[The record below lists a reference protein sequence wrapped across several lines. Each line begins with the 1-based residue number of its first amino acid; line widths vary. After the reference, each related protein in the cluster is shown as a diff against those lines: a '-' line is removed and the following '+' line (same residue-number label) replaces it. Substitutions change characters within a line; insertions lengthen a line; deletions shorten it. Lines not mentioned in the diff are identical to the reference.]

1 MKNLKRLLFTMLV
14 ILSIG
19 LVDAKTINVDFT
31 GEYGDPIS
39 GNMSDGTDVHV
50 SVMVG
55 DTINFYNRF
64 ASNQYYIHWGQYNNG
79 STISTWNIINLTI
92 SSISVNGL
100 IYFDNTKPSLSMVVQ
115 DKGYTEVIRIY
126 PDGQQSTRQTKY
138 RLIIIPTKTVSF
150 STSTNG
156 SIAAEVDGVQINSGD
171 NIEVGKDVT
180 FTATPNT
187 GYKVSAW
194 YLNSGLVSGNTTNT
208 LQVNNIQANTTVS
221 VEFEIITFPVTF
233 SMSATNGSLIAE
245 IGGIEINSGDIV
257 EYGSTI
263 DFTVT
268 PDAGYQVKSWVVN
281 GSIVTGNKTN
291 QHSLTATSATSVVVE
306 FETILSVSNREMSNL
321 SVYPN
326 PTVDYVNID
335 GIDVNNVK
343 IFNLN
348 GQLLI
353 NTTNKRIDVTGL
365 NNGIYILMINDTISK
380 KFVKN

>member
-1 MKNLKRLLFTMLV
+1 MKNLKRLLFTMLA

-19 LVDAKTINVDFT
+19 LVDAKTINVNFNGT
-31 GEYGDPIS
+31 VGDPVG
-39 GNMSDGTDVHV
+39 GNMGDGTDAHI
-50 SVMVG
+50 SVLCGCTVFVG
-55 DTINFYNRF
+55 DVINFYNNYG
-64 ASNQYYIHWGQYNNG
+64 ATQYYVHWAPFTG
-79 STISTWNIINLTI
+79 SPISSATWNIITLTGALG
-92 SSISVNGL
+92 VPEL
-100 IYFDNTKPSLSMVVQ
+100 IYTMTVQ
-115 DKGYTEVIRIY
+115 DNGYTEVIRIY
-126 PDGQQSTRQTKY
+126 PSGAQTRQTKY
-138 RLIIIPTKTVSF
+138 KIDFTPTKTVSF
-150 STSTNG
+150 SASTNG
-156 SIAAEVDGVQINSGD
+156 SLTAEVDGVQINSGD
-171 NIEVGKDVT
+171 KIEVGKDVT
-180 FTATPNT
+180 FTATPST

-208 LQVNNIQANTTVS
+208 LVVTNIQANTTVS

-233 SMSATNGSLIAE
+233 SMSAINGSLIAE

-268 PDAGYQVKSWVVN
+268 PDAGYQVKSWKVN

-306 FETILSVSNREMSNL
+306 FETILSVSNREMVNL

-326 PTVDYVNID
+326 PTVDYVNIE

-353 NTTNKRIDVTGL
+353 NTTDKRIDVTGL
-365 NNGIYILMINDTISK
+365 NNGIYILMINDTVSK